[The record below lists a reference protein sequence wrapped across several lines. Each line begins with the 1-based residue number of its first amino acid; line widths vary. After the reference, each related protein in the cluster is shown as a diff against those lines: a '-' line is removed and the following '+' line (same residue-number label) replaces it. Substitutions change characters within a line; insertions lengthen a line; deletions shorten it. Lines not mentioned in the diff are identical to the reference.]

1 MDATVTDVAIET
13 DSGTSSNP
21 GVNYDPTIEFEYAHN
36 GTEYTGTKLYPA
48 NIGQTYDT
56 RTAAESEVEEYDQG
70 TRTVAYVPSER
81 PDDAFL
87 KNQTSNAPFVAIGL
101 GELFTPLA
109 TRSAVQKF

>member
-13 DSGTSSNP
+13 DCGTSSNP

-48 NIGQTYDT
+48 NIVQTYDT

-87 KNQTSNAPFVAIGL
+87 KN
-101 GELFTPLA
+101 
-109 TRSAVQKF
+109 